1 MKNLLNLCS
10 FLFFLDEKCS
20 ILSEKKKDTA
30 QGGKTGKKKA
40 VVESR
45 RPTRSDKQA
54 FAHSWLLTSLKGHT
68 GSILDMDF
76 SNNGKYL
83 ASCADDR
90 AVFIFEVKDLTQKDK
105 RSLRVNIDFDFAT
118 HVKWSP
124 DSKAVIIHKS
134 HENVLEVYK
143 VEKKKDGWLQA
154 SKALTFPKHHE
165 TDVIGMGIASNGKY
179 IMTCSN
185 KTDMVIWDLKGQKLA
200 VVDTYLM
207 NTTCAK
213 LSPCG
218 RFVVASGFTPEA
230 RVWEVIFKKSGE
242 FQEVKQIKQL
252 TLGGHSSGVYDVA
265 FDVDSSHMATV
276 SKDGTWK
283 LFDTQVS
290 YKLGQDAQCL
300 KTGMYEQAS
309 NNALIALSPNAEV
322 LAIASGADL
331 YFYSTL
337 SAKLDYTI
345 ENVYSDNITALL
357 FDSTGKY
364 LLTAGEK
371 QIRVFHNVTGYRC
384 GIEMAKLKLKDH
396 QTSATK
402 ERLEKLIKESQEF
415 LNTIEKK

>member
-1 MKNLLNLCS
+1 
-10 FLFFLDEKCS
+10 
-20 ILSEKKKDTA
+20 
-30 QGGKTGKKKA
+30 
-40 VVESR
+40 
-45 RPTRSDKQA
+45 
-54 FAHSWLLTSLKGHT
+54 
-68 GSILDMDF
+68 
-76 SNNGKYL
+76 
-83 ASCADDR
+83 
-90 AVFIFEVKDLTQKDK
+90 
-105 RSLRVNIDFDFAT
+105 
-118 HVKWSP
+118 
-124 DSKAVIIHKS
+124 
-134 HENVLEVYK
+134 
-143 VEKKKDGWLQA
+143 
-154 SKALTFPKHHE
+154 
-165 TDVIGMGIASNGKY
+165 MGIASNGKY

-218 RFVVASGFTPEA
+218 RFIVASGFTPEA

-276 SKDGTWK
+276 SKDGTWR

-290 YKLGQDAQCL
+290 YKLGQDAQCI
-300 KTGMYEQAS
+300 KTGTYEQAS
-309 NNALIALSPNAEV
+309 SNALIALSPNAEV

-337 SAKLDYTI
+337 TAKLDYTI

-384 GIEMAKLKLKDH
+384 AIEMAKLKLKEH